1 MFPVIMRAAP
11 GFAFD
16 VLGSGRI
23 NNTTGLSRL
32 LDGRKEMMCGM
43 EADQLQKDLQ

>member
-32 LDGRKEMMCGM
+32 FDGRKEMMCAM
-43 EADQLQKDLQ
+43 EADQLQKDL